1 MNIIVQFGA
10 GNVGRGH
17 IGHIFSKAGYKV
29 VFADIDEQLIS
40 LLREKG
46 YYIVRL
52 IGESIREEKVENFEV
67 YHIDRDREK
76 ILEYISRANIVSTA
90 VGPNIY
96 LSLAPI
102 IAEGLALH
110 KAEPVNV
117 MACENFFRSTE
128 RLRLEISKYLSPLP
142 EWIGFPNVEIGR
154 IIPPTERGSLL
165 VNVEDYNE
173 FLIEKSTFVG
183 SLPNIEGLEFV
194 DRFELFWKRKI
205 YTVNMGH
212 AVLGYLGYLKGYTNV
227 SDAIQDNWIRE
238 ILVGAL
244 YEVKVLL
251 TKLGLDLA
259 YIDSYIEVLLKR
271 FSNRELGD
279 TVYRVAR
286 DPIRKLKPEDRL
298 VGPALECEKNGL
310 PFDNLAFGIAG
321 ALLFDYKEDKDALEL
336 QEKIKEEGLESVL
349 QNICNIPLESY
360 LAFKVRES
368 YRILEEIKKNEN
380 SRL

>member
-1 MNIIVQFGA
+1 MSIVVQFGA

-40 LLREKG
+40 LLRKEG

-52 IGESIREEKVENFEV
+52 IGESTREEKVKNFEI
-67 YHIDRDREK
+67 YHINKEREK
-76 ILEYISRANIVSTA
+76 ILEYISKADIVSTA

-128 RLRLEISKYLSPLP
+128 RLKLEISKYLSPLP
-142 EWIGFPNVEIGR
+142 GWIGFPNVEIGR
-154 IIPPTERGSLL
+154 IVPPSERCSLT
-165 VNVEDYNE
+165 VNVEDFNE
-173 FLIEKSTFVG
+173 FLLEKSNFIG
-183 SLPNIEGLEFV
+183 PFPNIEGLEFI
-194 DRFELFWKRKI
+194 DNFELFWKRKI

-212 AVLGYLGYLKGYTNV
+212 AILGYLGYLKGYINV
-227 SDAIQDNWIRE
+227 SDAVKDVWIKE
-238 ILVGAL
+238 VLIGAL
-244 YEVKVLL
+244 QEVRALL
-251 TKLGLDLA
+251 IKLGLDLA
-259 YIDSYIEVLLKR
+259 YIDNYLEVLLKR
-271 FSNRELGD
+271 FSNIELGD

-286 DPIRKLKPEDRL
+286 DPIRKLSPEDRL

-310 PFDNLAFGIAG
+310 PFDNLAIGIAG
-321 ALLFDYKEDKDALEL
+321 ALLFDYKEDKSALEL
-336 QEKIKEEGLESVL
+336 QEKIKREGLESVL
-349 QNICNIPLESY
+349 RDICNISLESE
-360 LAFKVRES
+360 LAFRIREI
-368 YRILEEIKKNEN
+368 YKILEEIKKNEK
-380 SRL
+380 S